1 MGQGQNNYNA
11 AVVGE
16 RADELGLG
24 GLEIVRAVRKRRKTG
39 YAIAIF
45 GATVRSLSSFAL
57 FFSNACCLQ
66 LAKLRQLWCSGI
78 RCCGRGEIRI
88 SGGTRIGR
96 EKSTHCAAEFCT
108 TMRALADY
116 TKGCRVA
123 ANVGLELATLLGWH
137 CGCGVCRV
145 RVELLCESTGSRVSV
160 DRSRLRMGRT
170 YKVW

>member
-1 MGQGQNNYNA
+1 MDQGQNNYNA

-16 RADELGLG
+16 RANELGLE

-78 RCCGRGEIRI
+78 RCCGRGRDKDKRRHSDRKRKEYALCRRI
-88 SGGTRIGR
+88 LHDNEGTGRLYEGLQSCSERRTRIGNA
-96 EKSTHCAAEFCT
+96 SWLALWMWCMSCAG
-108 TMRALADY
+108 RAA
-116 TKGCRVA
+116 V
-123 ANVGLELATLLGWH
+123 
-137 CGCGVCRV
+137 
-145 RVELLCESTGSRVSV
+145 
-160 DRSRLRMGRT
+160 
-170 YKVW
+170 